1 MYCRVNS
8 FATHIYFHRYL
19 QFLSLSAD
27 KKRLLSKWKEQ
38 KILEDKNDVATLI
51 LSANLRGERDLSA
64 DALLKDAAAEIE
76 DRANARL
83 KVSEWR
89 SHKDADKELALV
101 IPHLEEEI

>member
-1 MYCRVNS
+1 MYS
-8 FATHIYFHRYL
+8 QLIYFHRYL

-101 IPHLEEEI
+101 IHYSEEEI